1 MRPDDSDKKCYD
13 EDIARDT
20 PIFLAMEAS
29 FMPLPDGTR
38 YFDHAATTPA
48 DPRVVERMLPYF
60 SQFFG
65 NASSIYTLG
74 RKSLAA
80 LDEAHEEIAG
90 ILRCRPTEVVFT
102 GGGSEADNLA
112 VKGIAL
118 AERRRGN
125 HIITSAIEHHAVLHT
140 CQQLERQ
147 GYTVTYLPVDGN
159 GLVDPAAVEAA
170 ITDQTAL
177 VSIMYA
183 NNEIG
188 TIQPIPEIG
197 RICRSHRVPFHTDAV
212 QAAGLLDLDV
222 TSLEVDLLT
231 LSAHK
236 FYGPK
241 GVGVL
246 YLRQGTRVLP
256 QILGGSQERN
266 RRAGTENVAGV
277 VGAAEALRLARAE
290 RDQEVAR
297 LVSLR
302 DRLISGMLTLEG
314 TRLTGHP
321 QQRLANSAS
330 FTFAGIEGESLL
342 LSLDLMGVAA
352 SSGSACS
359 TGDIEPSH
367 VLTALGV
374 SAADARGHLR
384 LTLGH
389 GTSDDDVDFLL
400 EQLPGILERL
410 RALSANPAPTAAM

>member
-1 MRPDDSDKKCYD
+1 
-13 EDIARDT
+13 
-20 PIFLAMEAS
+20 
-29 FMPLPDGTR
+29 
-38 YFDHAATTPA
+38 
-48 DPRVVERMLPYF
+48 
-60 SQFFG
+60 
-65 NASSIYTLG
+65 LG

-90 ILRCRPTEVVFT
+90 ILHCRPTEVIFT

-112 VKGIAL
+112 IKGIAL

-125 HIITSAIEHHAVLHT
+125 HIITSAIEHHAVLHC

-197 RICRSHRVPFHTDAV
+197 RICRTHRIPFHTDAV

-222 TSLEVDLLT
+222 TRLEVDMLS

-256 QILGGSQERN
+256 QIVGGSQERN
-266 RRAGTENVAGV
+266 RRAGTENVAGA
-277 VGAAEALRLARAE
+277 VGTAEALRLARLE
-290 RDQEVAR
+290 RDQEIKR
-297 LVSLR
+297 LAALCE
-302 DRLISGMLTLEG
+302 RLIAGVLKLEG
-314 TRLTGHP
+314 ARLTGHP
-321 QQRLANSAS
+321 QQRLVSSAS
-330 FTFAGIEGESLL
+330 FTLAGIEGESLL
-342 LSLDLMGVAA
+342 LNLDLIGVAA

-359 TGDIEPSH
+359 SGDVEPSH
-367 VLTALGV
+367 VLTALGL

-389 GTSDDDVDFLL
+389 STSEEDIDFLL
-400 EQLPGILERL
+400 DQLPGILERL
-410 RALSANPAPTAAM
+410 RALSAYPAPTVAS